1 MMLVTYLAEVFRE
14 LTFIALLGQIW
25 ALPFLIYFNSVDT
38 SETNKWII
46 WAVTTLLLS
55 YPSGE

>member
-14 LTFIALLGQIW
+14 ITLIAILGQVW
-25 ALPFLIYFNSVDT
+25 ALPFLIYFNTVDT
-38 SETNKWII
+38 SQTNKWVI
-46 WAVTTLLLS
+46 WAVTTVLLS